1 MTTNKKYKLIKT
13 YPGYE
18 ILGAIAYK
26 SGEYYYVVNPDKSI
40 SENYIKQL
48 PRVIENNPEYW
59 EWIITK
65 NKLLNKYLE
74 VTKKPFADIGSMYNS
89 DVAEKCIKIADDYAI
104 EFLIWASQFAL
115 LRFDDDNWQVTG
127 LAEFG
132 FTKTVTTKEILEQ
145 FKKEKG
151 L

>member
-1 MTTNKKYKLIKT
+1 MTENKKYKLIKT

-18 ILGAIAYK
+18 ILGAMAYQ

-40 SENYIKQL
+40 SENYIKQSS
-48 PRVIENNPEYW
+48 RIIENNPEYW
-59 EWIITK
+59 EWIITE

-74 VTKKPFADIGSMYNS
+74 ATKKPFADIGSMY
-89 DVAEKCIKIADDYAI
+89 DVDIAEKCIKIADDYAT
-104 EFLIWASQFAL
+104 EFAEWVLNKAL
-115 LRFDDDNWQVTG
+115 GESGLELKDDTLD
-127 LAEFG
+127 
-132 FTKTVTTKEILEQ
+132 K